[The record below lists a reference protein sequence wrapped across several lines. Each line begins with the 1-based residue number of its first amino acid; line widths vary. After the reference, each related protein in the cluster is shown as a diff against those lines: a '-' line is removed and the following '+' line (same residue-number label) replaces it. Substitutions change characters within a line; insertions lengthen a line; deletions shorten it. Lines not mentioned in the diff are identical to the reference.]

1 MKMVKLLMVLSAA
14 LWISAPAFAQEKPTA
29 RDSVMK
35 EDFRAEMK
43 AMDDK
48 LDKLMVDMNAAAT
61 PEKKI
66 DAAIAVINE
75 MIAQHK
81 KMHEKMAQRRM
92 KHHGAGAEEK

>member
-1 MKMVKLLMVLSAA
+1 
-14 LWISAPAFAQEKPTA
+14 
-29 RDSVMK
+29 MK

-48 LDKLMVDMNAAAT
+48 LDKLVVDMNAAAT

-75 MIAQHK
+75 MVVQHK
-81 KMHEKMAQRRM
+81 KMHERMAQHGMR
-92 KHHGAGAEEK
+92 HHEAGAEGQKND